1 MLKNQKDILEI
12 NVEKASG
19 FTNSVAFNIAAWC
32 GLLYF
37 VFFPLFFIYCVLA
50 LGLAIFYG
58 ILLPFDNS
66 LFNIIYYIVIGIYVL
81 FWTSLCIGE
90 PIEKLKY
97 KPLTKWIMIFCFIGF
112 HIISICIFVWCP
124 YLL

>member
-1 MLKNQKDILEI
+1 MLKNDECSSSYI
-12 NVEKASG
+12 VERKND

-32 GLLYF
+32 GVFYF
-37 VFFPLFFIYCVLA
+37 IFFPLFFIYCVLA
-50 LGLAIFYG
+50 FGLAIFHG

-66 LFNIIYYIVIGIYVL
+66 LFNIISYIVMGIYVL

-97 KPLTKWIMIFCFIGF
+97 KPLTKWIMIFCFVGF
-112 HIISICIFVWCP
+112 HIISICIFVWSSNN
-124 YLL
+124 L